1 METATLS
8 AYADMSSFL
17 YYKNILL
24 AANQVMLKEVGSI
37 QMERYAAAGFTGIQA
52 ESLIQA
58 IPYEENNPY
67 NRAFS
72 YSLFLLS
79 AILLVIVQQTLF
91 YGMSMLVG
99 TAREENRSFAS
110 LPDKLEGH
118 GVGRVVLGRGA
129 AYWLIY
135 MGISIYIACIIP
147 AMFGIPQRG
156 EFWEIILCFC
166 SS

>member
-1 METATLS
+1 MKEGKIRGYLYFPADYGEKLARLETATLS

-17 YYKNILL
+17 YYKNILM
-24 AANQVMLKEVGSI
+24 ASNQVMLNEVGSI
-37 QMERYAAAGFTGIQA
+37 QMERYAAAGFSGEQA
-52 ESLIQA
+52 EALIQA

-99 TAREENRSFAS
+99 TAREENRSF
-110 LPDKLEGH
+110 
-118 GVGRVVLGRGA
+118 
-129 AYWLIY
+129 
-135 MGISIYIACIIP
+135 IA
-147 AMFGIPQRG
+147 
-156 EFWEIILCFC
+156 
-166 SS
+166 

>member
-1 METATLS
+1 
-8 AYADMSSFL
+8 MSSFL
-17 YYKNILL
+17 YYKNILM
-24 AANQVMLKEVGSI
+24 AANMVMLNEVGSI
-37 QMERYAAAGFTGIQA
+37 QMERYAAAGFSGEQA
-52 ESLIQA
+52 EALIQA

-118 GVGRVVLGRGA
+118 GVGRVVLGARRRLLA
-129 AYWLIY
+129 DLHRNIHLHSMYNP
-135 MGISIYIACIIP
+135 CIVRHP
-147 AMFGIPQRG
+147 AEG
-156 EFWEIILCFC
+156 
-166 SS
+166 